1 MWALADV
8 CVWPI
13 LLQKSEIGRPQK
25 SRESRFLDAANAAM
39 SARGDTKAGGR
50 FCMKRY
56 GPSCCRV
63 RNASVVVRIFVL
75 HLKTIFS
82 RLSALFG
89 LRCFSQ
95 CPLCGRNLC
104 FARCS
109 FCRVLCCIDC
119 VPRESARLLDN
130 V

>member
-8 CVWPI
+8 RVWPI

-25 SRESRFLDAANAAM
+25 SRESRFLDAATAAV

-63 RNASVVVRIFVL
+63 RNASVVFRIFVL
-75 HLKTIFS
+75 HLKKISQDYLHFS
-82 RLSALFG
+82 DIAVLANVRFALAG
-89 LRCFSQ
+89 
-95 CPLCGRNLC
+95 
-104 FARCS
+104 
-109 FCRVLCCIDC
+109 
-119 VPRESARLLDN
+119 
-130 V
+130 